1 MYKVNLLKANFRL
14 GSIIGF
20 IFIFIYISFIF
31 TELNIICK
39 CKNILNWLV
48 NIFNISCIWLF
59 IIHVIVWW
67 YSCITFILLW
77 LYHPVLG
84 SIFVQEIPLF
94 HDYILH
100 HWKREFWE
108 CQSSFFLI
116 HFRLTILGIPLS
128 IMRHQ
133 VWYNRRIKVSS
144 SLKPVIHVSQR
155 RNFSLKLAFPFF
167 LFSLVRRTLPLFSH
181 FSLFHLHSYSN
192 IIFFSRDVNFGSTS
206 SYVPVSII
214 FLGFRTVGILDKNKK
229 YYRWKVKFAK
239 KYYNFYT
246 DRKQK
251 EKCIF

>member
-1 MYKVNLLKANFRL
+1 MVFMHNFYIAVIVSSSPWINFCPRNSIVPRLYIAPLKKRIL
-14 GSIIGF
+14 RMPKF
-20 IFIFIYISFIF
+20 IFF
-31 TELNIICK
+31 
-39 CKNILNWLV
+39 
-48 NIFNISCIWLF
+48 
-59 IIHVIVWW
+59 
-67 YSCITFILLW
+67 
-77 LYHPVLG
+77 
-84 SIFVQEIPLF
+84 
-94 HDYILH
+94 
-100 HWKREFWE
+100 
-108 CQSSFFLI
+108 I

-133 VWYNRRIKVSS
+133 VWYNRRIKISS

-167 LFSLVRRTLPLFSH
+167 LFSLVRRTLLLFSH

>member
-1 MYKVNLLKANFRL
+1 MYKVNLLKINFRL
-14 GSIIGF
+14 GNIIEF

-31 TELNIICK
+31 TELNVICK
-39 CKNILNWLV
+39 CKNCILNWLV

-59 IIHVIVWW
+59 IVHVIVWW
-67 YSCITFILLW
+67 YSCITFTLLW

-84 SIFVQEIPLF
+84 SIFVQEILLF

-133 VWYNRRIKVSS
+133 VWYNRRIKISS
-144 SLKPVIHVSQR
+144 SLKPVIHVNQR
-155 RNFSLKLAFPFF
+155 KNFSLKLPFPFF
-167 LFSLVRRTLPLFSH
+167 LFSREENISFLFS
-181 FSLFHLHSYSN
+181 FLPFPLLFVFEYC
-192 IIFFSRDVNFGSTS
+192 FFFLETS
-206 SYVPVSII
+206 ISDQLSYVPVSII
-214 FLGFRTVGILDKNKK
+214 FRTVGILDENKK
-229 YYRWKVKFAK
+229 YYRRKVKFAK